1 MKRFAFHGRLFQA
14 CRMTQPLAL
23 VLHERI
29 LPGRQLV
36 NRLQDLNYRIQTISN
51 PGQLTESAE
60 ECKPMLVL
68 ADLEPGGTAVCEAI
82 SRLKHGR
89 NTSHIPVIAFGADA
103 LPDVQSAARD
113 AGSSLVVSETALLTH
128 LPQLL
133 EQALQ
138 VD

>member
-1 MKRFAFHGRLFQA
+1 MKRFAFHDRLFQA

-23 VLHERI
+23 VLHERV

-36 NRLQDLNYRIQTISN
+36 NRLQDLNYRIQTISDA
-51 PGQLTESAE
+51 GQLTESAE

-68 ADLEPGGTAVCEAI
+68 ADLEPGGTTVCEAI
-82 SRLKHGR
+82 SRLKHGK
-89 NTSHIPVIAFGADA
+89 NTSHIPVIAFGAEA
-103 LPDVQSAARD
+103 HPEFQNAARQ
-113 AGSSLVVSETALLTH
+113 AGCSLVVSETALQTH